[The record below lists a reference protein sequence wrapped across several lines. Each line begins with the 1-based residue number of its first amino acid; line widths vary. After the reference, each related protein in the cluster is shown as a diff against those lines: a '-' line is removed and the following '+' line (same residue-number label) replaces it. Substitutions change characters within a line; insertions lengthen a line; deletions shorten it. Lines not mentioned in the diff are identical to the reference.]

1 MNNIKFNFS
10 LFRFWCSCG
19 NWNVNFE
26 TMSKFLCYAINVDK
40 DIQSF
45 NYAFR
50 CRRCNKII
58 CIKII
63 ARKIRDEFFIEN
75 KGRL

>member
-1 MNNIKFNFS
+1 MNNKLNFS

-19 NWNVNFE
+19 NWNVDFK
-26 TMSKFLCYAINVDK
+26 TMSKFLNYAINPEK
-40 DIQSF
+40 DNQIF

-50 CRRCNKII
+50 CKKCNKIF
-58 CIKII
+58 CIKI
-63 ARKIRDEFFIEN
+63 AVRKIKDEFFIEN